1 MSHPLTPNLS
11 NLSMDELVNKY
22 NDLYK
27 RMGMASR
34 WGNGAMIGQLR
45 MILEDYQ
52 FEIDKRNRLQLE
64 EMQNKSSQFKDII
77 DIK

>member
-1 MSHPLTPNLS
+1 MGHPLTPNLA
-11 NLSMDELVNKY
+11 NLSMDELVSKY
-22 NDLYK
+22 NELYK
-27 RMGMASR
+27 RMGMAGR
-34 WGNGAMIGQLR
+34 WGNGAMIDQLR

-52 FEIDKRNRLQLE
+52 AELDKRNRVQLE

>member
-1 MSHPLTPNLS
+1 MGHPLTPNLS
-11 NLSMDELVNKY
+11 EVPMDDLVNKY

-34 WGNGAMIGQLR
+34 WGNGAMLGQLR
-45 MILEDYQ
+45 LILEDYQ
-52 FEIDKRNRLQLE
+52 AEIDRRNAKQLE
-64 EMQNKSSQFKDII
+64 EMQNKSGQFKDII